1 MAKCVLKNSAFY
13 LLMNNKMKITL
24 EDVIEFIIKNSEET
38 EWMDKI
44 NNLTFPFT
52 SKFKRLHGDKR
63 IEIRPPYRRG

>member
-1 MAKCVLKNSAFY
+1 MR
-13 LLMNNKMKITL
+13 ITL

-63 IEIRPPYRRG
+63 IEIRPPYRGRN